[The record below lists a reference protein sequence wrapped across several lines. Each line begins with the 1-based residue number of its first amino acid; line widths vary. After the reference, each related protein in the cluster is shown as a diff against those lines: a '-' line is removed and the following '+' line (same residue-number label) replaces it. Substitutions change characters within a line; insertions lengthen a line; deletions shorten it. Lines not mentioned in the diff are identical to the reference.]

1 MPSCVFWHLIRLN
14 RQKIDREKSILRF
27 FPKIGFWACGRSIL
41 GAEISKTRFKSN
53 SWHRCHFFGDSFWLP
68 LGSLCRL
75 ITTSYVFIW
84 QFRDYLKHFYWFRIL
99 LTFLDHPHTSKTWC
113 DGSVWKNIP
122 RVGRKSPKIHH
133 FFSNMSPLLQR
144 VMVLQNFQKFSKL
157 VEKC

>member
-1 MPSCVFWHLIRLN
+1 MPVRNFWHPICLN
-14 RQKIDREKSILRF
+14 RRNIGREKWIFRF
-27 FPKIGFWACGRSIL
+27 FALEGCNDFWRSIL
-41 GAEISKTRFKSN
+41 GVKISKTRFKSS